1 MIQHPVPQ
9 NVTTYQFR
17 LIGNMTIKQF
27 LILLAGGGLGLL
39 AYTTNLPDLLK
50 WPLVILGIGSGALL
64 AFVPYEE
71 RTLDQWAVNFFKA
84 IYRPTHYHWRRVTK
98 WPELFDWKPNQQR
111 TNQSEIDYSPL
122 RRQQASQFL
131 SSIEAPSQ
139 KEEKTIDPL
148 DVFSRA
154 NDEELASLYAQVAPA
169 VGVRAKEESPIL
181 EEEIEVAKPDLQA
194 RPRQLS
200 SPTVLFASSLP
211 SAESMATVAT
221 AQPAPTARIFEESS
235 EPAQEQIVPVAP
247 VATQQQ
253 TKEEAPL
260 PVASAP
266 TAEVSMAFSQLG
278 SQVQGEAATPAVF
291 NEKLP
296 FPTLPT
302 EPNIILGMVYG
313 PDGKIITNAIIDIL
327 DENNSTVRALKTN
340 GLGQFSISKA
350 LPAGSYFVEVESAG
364 TKFPRY
370 AIDLID
376 EILKPMEIRAI
387 V

>member
-50 WPLVILGIGSGALL
+50 WPLVILGVGSGALL

-71 RTLDQWAVNFFKA
+71 RTLDQWAINFIKA

-122 RRQQASQFL
+122 RRKQANQFL
-131 SSIEAPSQ
+131 SSIEAPTSQ
-139 KEEKTIDPL
+139 VETAIDPL
-148 DVFSRA
+148 DVFSRT

-169 VGVRAKEESPIL
+169 AGVLAREIASTL
-181 EEEIEVAKPDLQA
+181 EEEVEVAKPDLQA

-211 SAESMATVAT
+211 SAVSMT
-221 AQPAPTARIFEESS
+221 AAAPAPVAPVARTLEEKS
-235 EPAQEQIVPVAP
+235 EPAPEQIVPVAP
-247 VATQQQ
+247 VVSQEQV
-253 TKEEAPL
+253 EEEPA
-260 PVASAP
+260 PVAVAP
-266 TAEVSMAFSQLG
+266 APENPMAYSQLG

-327 DENNSTVRALKTN
+327 DENNATVRALKTN

-364 TKFPRY
+364 IKFPRY
-370 AIDLID
+370 AVDLID
-376 EILKPMEIRAI
+376 EVMKPMEIRAI
-387 V
+387 A